1 MHRYRLIIRY
11 SSSKNEMLIA
21 FSLFLIFIFNL
32 LWLCCFL
39 SAPWC
44 DNDMSLQD
52 HIPTQISSCTRGEC
66 TACIPVTDNV
76 QRNNKAFFRQDLYE
90 TICRWK
96 TTRLFNF
103 SCIVTVLL
111 HYFLIEPA
119 PKNAGVHLHNLLV
132 YTRL

>member
-1 MHRYRLIIRY
+1 MWGAQVSSDYQIIPAV
-11 SSSKNEMLIA
+11 KMKC
-21 FSLFLIFIFNL
+21 SLPFPLIFIFNL
-32 LWLCCFL
+32 LWLCCCL

-44 DNDMSLQD
+44 DNVMSLQD

-96 TTRLFNF
+96 TSRLFNF

-119 PKNAGVHLHNLLV
+119 PKMQVFT
-132 YTRL
+132 YIIC